1 MSLRTAA
8 PRPTLHRVAPAYPR
22 VLALGAILLA
32 GCGGIVDKDAAKAQ
46 PQVQTPVDSGPLPFP
61 ADGGTA
67 APPFDSG
74 PPDTGL
80 PDPAGD
86 IAYPYD
92 SAPPPVT
99 TPPVPVDTGVDD
111 TDPSFGGGAPAP
123 FETGTEPGTDPAPV
137 DAGPAP
143 SL

>member
-1 MSLRTAA
+1 MSLRAAA

-22 VLALGAILLA
+22 LLAVGAMLLA
-32 GCGGIVDKDAAKAQ
+32 GCGGIVDKDGAKTQ
-46 PQVQTPVDSGPLPFP
+46 PQVQTPVDSGPLPFLN
-61 ADGGTA
+61 DGGTA
-67 APPFDSG
+67 SIPYDSG

-86 IAYPYD
+86 IAYPFD
-92 SAPPPVT
+92 SGPPPVT
-99 TPPVPVDTGVDD
+99 TPPVDTGIDD

-123 FETGTEPGTDPAPV
+123 FETGTEPPVDPAPA

-143 SL
+143 SR

>member
-1 MSLRTAA
+1 MSLRAAA

-32 GCGGIVDKDAAKAQ
+32 GCGGIVDKDAAKTQ
-46 PQVQTPVDSGPLPFP
+46 PQVQTPPSP
-61 ADGGTA
+61 DGGGTDTA
-67 APPFDSG
+67 PFDAG
-74 PPDTGL
+74 PPDTNL

-92 SAPPPVT
+92 AGPPPVT
-99 TPPVPVDTGVDD
+99 TPPVPVDTGIDD

-123 FETGTEPGTDPAPV
+123 FETGTEPPTDPAPV